1 MILNLIF
8 FELVILFQ
16 IFKIKMAPKKQKKKV
31 PSFPPEAFACGT
43 FEITVKK
50 EILIKNENAFY
61 RCPFCEVDMRTRR
74 KEVLR
79 KHIVT
84 VEKKNGVKI
93 PSMKQ
98 KCKYC
103 SKNLDAAQ
111 SKKKIHLRK
120 CVGLVAEEN
129 DIENNNIPPIDHDHA
144 DNLQEELPEEVD
156 DDRIRNQELQEAQLD
171 IQRLRENLA
180 NADDKISN
188 EKIRNKNL
196 VEDLQKM
203 AKEMEKLQLSLDQ
216 THVKCMEGLKG
227 KGKLRDRPA
236 EV

>member
-1 MILNLIF
+1 
-8 FELVILFQ
+8 
-16 IFKIKMAPKKQKKKV
+16 
-31 PSFPPEAFACGT
+31 
-43 FEITVKK
+43 
-50 EILIKNENAFY
+50 
-61 RCPFCEVDMRTRR
+61 MRTRR

-120 CVGLVAEEN
+120 CVGLVAEEK
-129 DIENNNIPPIDHDHA
+129 DIENNNIQPIDHDHA

-180 NADDKISN
+180 NAG
-188 EKIRNKNL
+188 
-196 VEDLQKM
+196 KM
-203 AKEMEKLQLSLDQ
+203 RRLE
-216 THVKCMEGLKG
+216 T
-227 KGKLRDRPA
+227 
-236 EV
+236 